1 MASNIINKSKD
12 INNTTISDSSEEDPS
27 LNSSQKY
34 QKNHIASVPKVKTE
48 DNEEID
54 PDFFIHITEG
64 IEQKKKKAHSNV
76 SEKTIYNI
84 ISAIIDDD
92 RNCLEKVIKSSNAQL
107 NDLIN
112 FINKEG
118 MSPIHYAVLYGSLS
132 CLMFLLSQKAQTNK
146 TCEGLPLIH
155 LSLSRSIY
163 LRNQEICLKMF
174 NFIYDNLPDQRKYID
189 RLGRSFLHL
198 IFEYDFMEALNGKEI
213 SLEDLFQT
221 DKNGEYVINYVYI
234 YNSGK
239 CFWKVAKDPNFLGLL
254 YRNIR
259 NKYAN
264 NKKFMSKEK
273 FLDNLFSH
281 QNFYIIAILVVNSS
295 NFIADLM
302 EDLNNLKSH
311 YSKID
316 PNKSEIEQRSMNN
329 MGQNINYVINILNK
343 ICNKDLN
350 NQKDMHFDFPQKI
363 QEYTAIVFNDNC
375 IKHLLLPDDPAKH
388 SNTRYYMFENSDRLS
403 CLIDDDNGIILND
416 RVFHFRGVNMEND
429 YKSRNNGQGSG
440 SDGLLF
446 YKTDRKS
453 TLNDILKCHDIG
465 YIEKLK
471 NLCEQIK
478 NESGNSHNNK
488 NKHENNKNN
497 HIKIGNNHNINYNL
511 NCINT
516 NPLYKESIEE
526 RSHYF
531 NYQKLDIDTY
541 INEYSYENIYNTTG
555 CVFDA
560 IDLVMK
566 GSAKNAFALVRPPGH
581 HSGYYGPVE
590 NPLGTSGGFCIV
602 NNVCI
607 GAAYAKYKYKK
618 EIKKIAIID
627 FDVHHGN
634 GSEEIVQMLKGKPF
648 KHSIQTENMGTFINK
663 QYKRLNWL
671 DFDDAKNVLFVS
683 THLYFEDN
691 PKIFYPYT
699 GGLDNNT
706 PKEDEIYP
714 GGILNIPFGT
724 KNNNPLEYR
733 NVFNAKLVPRM
744 NKFKP
749 DLIMISAGF
758 DGHEYEYINKGKMK
772 LNEFDFA
779 YITQQ
784 IQMLANKH
792 CNGRVVSVLEGGYNV
807 STGLVSSFAQSV
819 FFHARFLNLSINM
832 FHCYDVNLTGM
843 KRKYEDDQDSLDRS
857 NKSKIKAKR
866 SDRKHDEIDDDD
878 EN

>member
-12 INNTTISDSSEEDPS
+12 VNNTTISDSSEDDPS
-27 LNSSQKY
+27 LNSTQKY
-34 QKNHIASVPKVKTE
+34 SKGNLGQSPKVKSE
-48 DNEEID
+48 YNEEAD

-64 IEQKKKKAHSNV
+64 IDHKKKKAHTNV
-76 SEKTIYNI
+76 SEKTQYNI
-84 ISAIIDDD
+84 IEAIIKDD
-92 RNCLEKVIKSSNAQL
+92 RNSLEKIIKSSNAQVS
-107 NDLIN
+107 DLVN
-112 FINKEG
+112 FTTKEL
-118 MSPIHYAVLYGSLS
+118 MCPIHFAVLYGSLS
-132 CLMFLLSQKAQTNK
+132 CFMYLLSQKASLNK
-146 TCEGLPLIH
+146 TCEGLPLLH
-155 LSLSRSIY
+155 LSISRSIY
-163 LRNQEICLKMF
+163 LHNQELCLKMF
-174 NFIYDNLPDQRKYID
+174 NFIYENLPDQRRYID
-189 RLGRSFLHL
+189 RLGRTFLHL
-198 IFEYDFMEALNGKEI
+198 IFEYDFMEALNGKNI
-213 SLEDLFQT
+213 NLEDLFMT

-239 CFWKVAKDPNFLGLL
+239 CFWKVAKDPFFLSDL

-259 NKYAN
+259 NKFAN

-281 QNFYIIAILVVNSS
+281 QNFYIIAILVVNST
-295 NFIADLM
+295 NFVNELM

-316 PNKSEIEQRSMNN
+316 PNKTELEQRNMNS

-350 NQKDMHFDFPQKI
+350 NQKDMHFDFPQKF

-375 IKHLLLPDDPAKH
+375 IKHILLPDDPIKH
-388 SNTRYYMFENSDRLS
+388 SNERYNMFENSDRLS
-403 CLIDDDNGIILND
+403 CLIDEMDGIILND
-416 RVFHFRGVNMEND
+416 RVFHFRGVNIEND
-429 YKSRNNGQGSG
+429 YKSRSSGQGSG
-440 SDGLLF
+440 TDCLLF
-446 YKTDRKS
+446 YKSDRKS
-453 TLNDILKCHDIG
+453 TLNDILKCHDIE
-465 YIEKLK
+465 YIQKLK
-471 NLCEQIK
+471 NLCEGMK
-478 NESGNSHNNK
+478 NENGNSHNNK

-497 HIKIGNNHNINYNL
+497 HIKIGNNNINYNL
-511 NCINT
+511 NCLNT
-516 NPLYKESIEE
+516 NPLYKESIED

-531 NYQKLDIDTY
+531 FHKQLDTDTY

-566 GSAKNAFALVRPPGH
+566 GSAKNAFALIRPPGH
-581 HSGYYGPVE
+581 HSGFYGPVE
-590 NPLGTSGGFCIV
+590 NPLGNSSGFCIV

-607 GAAYAKYKYKK
+607 GAAYAKYKYKND
-618 EIKKIAIID
+618 IKKIAIID

-634 GSEEIVQMLKGKPF
+634 GTEEIVQMLKGKPF
-648 KHSIQTENMGTFINK
+648 KTSISSDKMGTFINK
-663 QYKRLNWL
+663 QTKRLNWL

-691 PKIFYPYT
+691 PRLFYPYT

-706 PKEDEIYP
+706 QKDDEIYP
-714 GGILNIPFGT
+714 GGILNIPFGP

-733 NVFNAKLVPRM
+733 NIFKMKLVPRLH
-744 NKFKP
+744 KFKP

-784 IQMLANKH
+784 IQFLANKF

-807 STGLVSSFAQSV
+807 STGLVSSFAQSAY
-819 FFHARFLNLSINM
+819 FHARFLNSSINM
-832 FHCYDVNLTGM
+832 FHCFDVNLTGM
-843 KRKYEDDQDSLDRS
+843 KRKYDIQDDQES
-857 NKSKIKAKR
+857 NKSKIKAKK
-866 SDRKHDEIDDDD
+866 SDKKHDGIDDDD
-878 EN
+878 ED